1 MKNIYYSL
9 IFYLIIIV
17 KTVLIGFLWE
27 SEQSP
32 KAFSTD
38 GKSPFEVIL
47 FFFFVVIIETLL
59 CNLLLYHLLSKIKY
73 LNQNTPFLIFISS
86 LIFGALH
93 FTGFEYMKF
102 PVSSFISGVFYNIN
116 FILYYKK
123 DKKMFRA
130 VLATFLL
137 HFAHNLTIYI
147 INTYT

>member
-32 KAFSTD
+32 KAFSTE

-59 CNLLLYHLLSKIKY
+59 CNLLLYRLLSKIKY
-73 LNQNTPFLIFISS
+73 LNQNTPF